1 MKKILKY
8 IGLSISII
16 MLAVSVVFIAL
27 LINVRVVPVKYCII
41 AAVVLVILTAVTAFT
56 QKWFVPGIITKI
68 IAIIM
73 IVVLIMGSIYLNQTR
88 HMINQITTTQEEK
101 IVMGVYVLNDSGY
114 DSVDMLNNKSIG
126 IGTAADRESTDE
138 LIKKMG
144 ADGFMAEYP
153 EYSNI
158 MELAG
163 ALLQGQIDA
172 AIMKTSSIE
181 MIDDMGDFTGF
192 ASDVKLIYSGE
203 FTIKVATTEENV
215 IDNYL
220 SSDDVIN
227 VYISGIDS
235 RGGINEVSRSDVN
248 IIMSVNKKT
257 HNILMIN
264 TPRDYYVPL
273 SISNGVRDK
282 LTHAGVYGIECSRN
296 TLEMLY
302 GIQIDYYVKVNFS
315 GFEKIIDSLGGV
327 DVTLDYSATLSQAG
341 NLTVHNGVNHFNGE
355 QALAFARERYAYSD
369 GDRQRGRNQM
379 MIMEAAIKKAC
390 SPAIISNYTSVL
402 SEVSKNVITDMSY
415 DFIADLAQTQ
425 LNDMAAWNITQIS
438 VTGTGSYS
446 STTYSMLGWSLYVMI
461 PDEESVENAREQ
473 IKDNYN

>member
-8 IGLSISII
+8 AGLSISII

-56 QKWFVPGIITKI
+56 QKWFVSGIITKI
-68 IAIIM
+68 IAVIM
-73 IVVLIMGSIYLNQTR
+73 IVVLIMGSVYLNQTR

-126 IGTAADRESTDE
+126 IGTTSDRESTDE

-144 ADGFMAEYP
+144 TDGFKAEYP

-158 MELAG
+158 MELAD

-181 MIDDMGDFTGF
+181 MIDEMGDFTGF
-192 ASDVKLIYSGE
+192 ASAVKLIYSGE
-203 FTIKVATTEENV
+203 FTIKVAKTEENV
-215 IDNYL
+215 TDNYL

-227 VYISGIDS
+227 VYISGIDA

-248 IIMSVNKKT
+248 IIMSINKKT

-415 DFIADLAQTQ
+415 DFIAELAQTQ

-438 VTGTGSYS
+438 VTGAGSYS
-446 STTYSMLGWSLYVMI
+446 STTYSMPGWLLYVMV

-473 IKDNYN
+473 IRDNY

>member
-1 MKKILKY
+1 MAAHKSNVSPFLDLRKDVCMKKILKY
-8 IGLSISII
+8 TGLSVSII

-27 LINVRVVPVKYCII
+27 LINVRVVPVKHCII
-41 AAVVLVILTAVTAFT
+41 AAVVIVILTAVTAFT

-101 IVMGVYVLNDSGY
+101 IVMGVYVLNDGGY

-126 IGTAADRESTDE
+126 IGTTVDRESTDE

-144 ADGFMAEYP
+144 AGGFMAEYP

-203 FTIKVATTEENV
+203 FTIKVAKTEENV
-215 IDNYL
+215 TDNYL

-264 TPRDYYVPL
+264 TPRDYYVRFLYPIL
-273 SISNGVRDK
+273 SGISLPCRC
-282 LTHAGVYGIECSRN
+282 L
-296 TLEMLY
+296 
-302 GIQIDYYVKVNFS
+302 
-315 GFEKIIDSLGGV
+315 
-327 DVTLDYSATLSQAG
+327 
-341 NLTVHNGVNHFNGE
+341 
-355 QALAFARERYAYSD
+355 
-369 GDRQRGRNQM
+369 
-379 MIMEAAIKKAC
+379 
-390 SPAIISNYTSVL
+390 
-402 SEVSKNVITDMSY
+402 
-415 DFIADLAQTQ
+415 
-425 LNDMAAWNITQIS
+425 WN
-438 VTGTGSYS
+438 
-446 STTYSMLGWSLYVMI
+446 
-461 PDEESVENAREQ
+461 
-473 IKDNYN
+473 

>member
-8 IGLSISII
+8 AGLSISII

-41 AAVVLVILTAVTAFT
+41 AAVVLIILTAVTAFT
-56 QKWFVPGIITKI
+56 QKWFVSGIITKI

-73 IVVLIMGSIYLNQTR
+73 IVVLIMGCVYLNQTR

-101 IVMGVYVLNDSGY
+101 IVMGVYVLNDGGY

-126 IGTAADRESTDE
+126 IGTAVDRESTDE

-144 ADGFMAEYP
+144 AGGFMAEYP

-158 MELAG
+158 MELAD

-181 MIDDMGDFTGF
+181 MIDEMGDFTGF
-192 ASDVKLIYSGE
+192 ASAVKLIYSGE
-203 FTIKVATTEENV
+203 FTIKVAKTEENAT
-215 IDNYL
+215 DNYL

-227 VYISGIDS
+227 VYISGIDA

-248 IIMSVNKKT
+248 IIMSINKKT

-273 SISNGVRDK
+273 SISNGIRDK

-415 DFIADLAQTQ
+415 DFIAELAQTQ

-438 VTGTGSYS
+438 VTGAGSYS
-446 STTYSMLGWSLYVMI
+446 LTTYSMPGWSLYVMV

-473 IKDNYN
+473 IRDNYN

>member
-1 MKKILKY
+1 MRNILKY
-8 IGLSISII
+8 SGF
-16 MLAVSVVFIAL
+16 AVSIVMFVVSAVFITL
-27 LINVRVVPVKYCII
+27 LVNVKVVPVKYCII
-41 AAVVLVILTAVTAFT
+41 AAVMLIILTGVTAFT
-56 QKWFVPGIITKI
+56 QKWFTSGIITKI
-68 IAIIM
+68 ISIIM
-73 IVVLIMGSIYLNQTR
+73 IVVLVMGSVYLNQTR
-88 HMINQITTTQEEK
+88 HAINRITTVQEER

-126 IGTAADRESTDE
+126 IGTFIDRESTDE

-144 ADGFMAEYP
+144 ENGFLAEYP

-158 MELAG
+158 MELAD
-163 ALLQGQIDA
+163 ALQQSQIDA
-172 AIMKTSSIE
+172 AIMKTSSVE
-181 MIDDMGDFTGF
+181 MIDEMEGFSGF
-192 ASDVKLIYSGE
+192 ASEVKLIYSGE
-203 FTIKVATTEENV
+203 FAIKVEKSEQNV
-215 IDNYL
+215 SHDYL
-220 SSDDVIN
+220 TSDDVVN

-248 IIMSVNKKT
+248 IIMSINKKT

-282 LTHAGVYGIECSRN
+282 LTHAGVYGIECSKN

-402 SEVSKNVITDMSY
+402 SEISKNVTTDMGY
-415 DFIADLAQTQ
+415 DFIAELAQKQ
-425 LNDMAAWNITQIS
+425 LNDMAAWNVAQIS
-438 VTGTGSYS
+438 VTGDGSYS
-446 STTYSMLGWSLYVMI
+446 ATTYSMPGWSLYVMI
-461 PDEESVENAREQ
+461 PDEISVENAKEQ
-473 IKDNYN
+473 IRANYN

>member
-8 IGLSISII
+8 TGLLISII
-16 MLAVSVVFIAL
+16 MLTVSVVFIAL

-88 HMINQITTTQEEK
+88 HMINKITTTQEEK
-101 IVMGVYVLNDSGY
+101 IVMGVYVLNDGGY

-126 IGTAADRESTDE
+126 IGTAVDRESTDE
-138 LIKKMG
+138 
-144 ADGFMAEYP
+144 
-153 EYSNI
+153 
-158 MELAG
+158 
-163 ALLQGQIDA
+163 ID
-172 AIMKTSSIE
+172 E
-181 MIDDMGDFTGF
+181 MGDFTGF

-215 IDNYL
+215 TDNYL

-248 IIMSVNKKT
+248 IIMSINKKT

-438 VTGTGSYS
+438 VTGVGSYS
-446 STTYSMLGWSLYVMI
+446 STTYSMPGWSLYIMV

-473 IKDNYN
+473 IRDNYN

>member
-8 IGLSISII
+8 TGLSVSII

-27 LINVRVVPVKYCII
+27 LINVRVVPVKHCII
-41 AAVVLVILTAVTAFT
+41 AAVVIVILTAVTAFT

-101 IVMGVYVLNDSGY
+101 IVMGVYVLNDGGY

-126 IGTAADRESTDE
+126 IGTTVDRESTDE

-144 ADGFMAEYP
+144 AGGFMAEYP

-203 FTIKVATTEENV
+203 FTIKVAKTEENV
-215 IDNYL
+215 TDNYL

-273 SISNGVRDK
+273 SVSNIVRDK

-390 SPAIISNYTSVL
+390 SPAII
-402 SEVSKNVITDMSY
+402 
-415 DFIADLAQTQ
+415 
-425 LNDMAAWNITQIS
+425 
-438 VTGTGSYS
+438 
-446 STTYSMLGWSLYVMI
+446 
-461 PDEESVENAREQ
+461 
-473 IKDNYN
+473 

>member
-1 MKKILKY
+1 MMAAHKSNVSPFLDLRKDVCMKKRLKY
-8 IGLSISII
+8 TGLSVSII

-27 LINVRVVPVKYCII
+27 LINVRVVPVKHCII
-41 AAVVLVILTAVTAFT
+41 AAVVIVILTAVTAFT

-101 IVMGVYVLNDSGY
+101 IVMGVYV
-114 DSVDMLNNKSIG
+114 
-126 IGTAADRESTDE
+126 DRESTDE

-144 ADGFMAEYP
+144 AGGFMAEYP

-203 FTIKVATTEENV
+203 FTIKVAKTEENV
-215 IDNYL
+215 TDNYL

-248 IIMSVNKKT
+248 IIMSINKKT

-415 DFIADLAQTQ
+415 DFIAELAQTQ
-425 LNDMAAWNITQIS
+425 LNDMAVWNITQIS
-438 VTGTGSYS
+438 VTGAGSYS
-446 STTYSMLGWSLYVMI
+446 STTYSMPGWSLYVMV
-461 PDEESVENAREQ
+461 PDEESVGNAREQ
-473 IKDNYN
+473 IRDNY

>member
-1 MKKILKY
+1 
-8 IGLSISII
+8 
-16 MLAVSVVFIAL
+16 
-27 LINVRVVPVKYCII
+27 
-41 AAVVLVILTAVTAFT
+41 
-56 QKWFVPGIITKI
+56 
-68 IAIIM
+68 
-73 IVVLIMGSIYLNQTR
+73 
-88 HMINQITTTQEEK
+88 
-101 IVMGVYVLNDSGY
+101 
-114 DSVDMLNNKSIG
+114 
-126 IGTAADRESTDE
+126 
-138 LIKKMG
+138 MG

-315 GFEKIIDSLGGV
+315 GFEK
-327 DVTLDYSATLSQAG
+327 
-341 NLTVHNGVNHFNGE
+341 
-355 QALAFARERYAYSD
+355 
-369 GDRQRGRNQM
+369 
-379 MIMEAAIKKAC
+379 
-390 SPAIISNYTSVL
+390 
-402 SEVSKNVITDMSY
+402 
-415 DFIADLAQTQ
+415 
-425 LNDMAAWNITQIS
+425 
-438 VTGTGSYS
+438 
-446 STTYSMLGWSLYVMI
+446 
-461 PDEESVENAREQ
+461 
-473 IKDNYN
+473 

>member
-446 STTYSMLGWSLYVMI
+446 STTYSMPGWPLYVMI

>member
-8 IGLSISII
+8 TGLLISII
-16 MLAVSVVFIAL
+16 MLTVSVVFIAL

-88 HMINQITTTQEEK
+88 HMINKITTTQEEK
-101 IVMGVYVLNDSGY
+101 IVMGVYVLNDGGY

-126 IGTAADRESTDE
+126 IGTAVDRESTDE

-144 ADGFMAEYP
+144 AGGFMAEYP

-158 MELAG
+158 MELAD

-181 MIDDMGDFTGF
+181 MIDEMGDFTGF

-215 IDNYL
+215 TDNYL

-248 IIMSVNKKT
+248 IIMSINKKT

-264 TPRDYYVPL
+264 TPR
-273 SISNGVRDK
+273 
-282 LTHAGVYGIECSRN
+282 
-296 TLEMLY
+296 
-302 GIQIDYYVKVNFS
+302 DYYVKVNFS

-438 VTGTGSYS
+438 VTGVGSYS
-446 STTYSMLGWSLYVMI
+446 STTYSMPGWSLYIMV

-473 IKDNYN
+473 IRDNYN